1 MSNNYVVIDPHKMK
15 KAFVS
20 SGLKMHELY
29 KKSDVRPESIYRL
42 IRLRT
47 SVREDVA
54 YSLADALRVRIREIL
69 VDVEQPE
76 KPITI
81 NRDKIVEAIQKAGVD
96 PNKLTKRLDAPAF
109 LAGVMLNSMEIEPV
123 LADQLARLLKTKLE
137 LLITEQLDE

>member
-15 KAFVS
+15 KAFAS
-20 SGLKMHELY
+20 SGLKVHELY
-29 KKSDVRPESIYRL
+29 KKSGVRPESIYRL
-42 IRLRT
+42 IGLRT

-96 PNKLTKRLDAPAF
+96 PNKLTKRLDAPSF

>member
-96 PNKLTKRLDAPAF
+96 PNKLTKRLDAPSF